1 MLPLRTN
8 LRQYVNIRPTRILR
22 GIEPPLR
29 ECGPKDINWVIV
41 RENSEGEYSG
51 QGGILHG
58 STPYG
63 VATEVSVFTRV
74 AIERIFRFAF
84 DTAKSRPRK
93 KLTMVTKSNAQRWG
107 MVYCKSIEPSLA
119 RLTVQGTKYSTRS
132 RKSTPTS
139 RRTRRSW
146 MP

>member
-1 MLPLRTN
+1 MLPLRN
-8 LRQYVNIRPTRILR
+8 SLRQYVNIRPTRILR
-22 GIEPPLR
+22 GITPPLR
-29 ECGPKDINWVIV
+29 ECQQKDIDWVIV

-51 QGGILHG
+51 QGGITHG

-74 AIERIFRFAF
+74 AMERIFRFAF

-107 MVYCKSIEPSLA
+107 MVYCKLPTETNP
-119 RLTVQGTKYSTRS
+119 LTVKGTKYSTRS
-132 RKSTPTS
+132 RPSTPTS
-139 RRTRRSW
+139 RPTRRSSTR
-146 MP
+146 